1 MLSLEIEV
9 LLDVEG
15 CGHFSDDDG
24 IPEFLDY
31 ISGKLSG
38 KNAYYF

>member
-9 LLDVEG
+9 LLDVEEY
-15 CGHFSDDDG
+15 GHFGNDDG

-31 ISGKLSG
+31 ISGKLSD

>member
-15 CGHFSDDDG
+15 CGHFGDDNG
-24 IPEFLDY
+24 ISEFLDY
-31 ISGKLSG
+31 ISGKKSG
-38 KNAYYF
+38 KNAFHF